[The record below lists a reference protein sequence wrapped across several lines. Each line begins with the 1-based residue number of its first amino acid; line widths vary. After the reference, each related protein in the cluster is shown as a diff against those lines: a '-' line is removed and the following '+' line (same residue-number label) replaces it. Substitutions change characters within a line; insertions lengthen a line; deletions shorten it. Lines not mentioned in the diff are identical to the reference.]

1 MKTTTNIRQWG
12 SSAFN
17 CLEIMFKILQD
28 RCYGLDSKQKLYNA
42 AKGKKKILFD
52 DNFIILLCFKASVCQ
67 NILFLQ
73 VHVCSKFEKTNFIWI
88 LIWIFYIISL
98 ILYILL
104 KIKTSYMFIKYM
116 IFTWQLSMAIE
127 LFI

>member
-42 AKGKKKILFD
+42 AKGKKKNTIR
-52 DNFIILLCFKASVCQ
+52 
-67 NILFLQ
+67 
-73 VHVCSKFEKTNFIWI
+73 
-88 LIWIFYIISL
+88 
-98 ILYILL
+98 
-104 KIKTSYMFIKYM
+104 
-116 IFTWQLSMAIE
+116 WQFHYSIML
-127 LFI
+127 

>member
-1 MKTTTNIRQWG
+1 MKTSTNIRQWG

-73 VHVCSKFEKTNFIWI
+73 VCSKFKKTNFIWI